1 MILTIHERLKL
12 LELLPKEEDYKGMR
26 EIIRAINLLSLADE
40 EGKELEVT
48 FEDNRITWNVE
59 KALTMDKD
67 IPFGEWLTKA
77 VREVLRNLN
86 KDHKIAADLMSI
98 YEKFVL
104 DYE

>member
-26 EIIRAINLLSLADE
+26 EIIRAINLLSLTDE
-40 EGKELEVT
+40 EGKELDVK
-48 FEDNRITWNVE
+48 FEEGRIFWDIE
-59 KALTMDKD
+59 KSLTMDTD
-67 IPFGEWLTKA
+67 IPFGEWITEA
-77 VREVLRNLN
+77 VREVLHEMHKN
-86 KDHKIAADLMSI
+86 KKITADLMSI